1 MEVSFVVDCL
11 FDLINESDLLDVNE
25 LQTAGN
31 TLVFTRCDGET
42 FYVSVQKGGASATT
56 EGAGTGWIH

>member
-1 MEVSFVVDCL
+1 MELSFVVDCL

-42 FYVSVQKGGASATT
+42 FYVSVQKGGA
-56 EGAGTGWIH
+56 

>member
-25 LQTAGN
+25 LHTAGN

-42 FYVSVQKGGASATT
+42 YCVSVKK
-56 EGAGTGWIH
+56 EGI

>member
-1 MEVSFVVDCL
+1 MEGSFVVNCL

-31 TLVFTRCDGET
+31 TLVFTRYDGET
-42 FYVSVQKGGASATT
+42 YCVSVKK
-56 EGAGTGWIH
+56 EGI